1 MLEKKFFKC
10 KIIIKFLE
18 EKYKVFKDIENGV
31 VKKEVVMK
39 YSIFLNILFMWVK
52 DKEKI
57 LFVFE
62 NGKSLK
68 IMKFKGVGF
77 DFLDKVIYKWFM
89 NVWE

>member
-10 KIIIKFLE
+10 KIIIKFLG

-31 VKKEVVMK
+31 VKKEVVIK
-39 YSIFLNILFMWVK
+39 YSIFLNILF
-52 DKEKI
+52 